1 MSEIVNNT
9 GQTALAEDLEEIAL
23 EGRLWRSM
31 FVVVTL
37 AVIISALLA
46 PWRVTT
52 GLLLG
57 GLLSFFN
64 HHWLR
69 TSIRAVF
76 SSSGGAGGVSSR
88 LVAARYVLRYA
99 IIALVIA
106 SAYILDLISL
116 GATLVGMC
124 AFVAAIMI
132 EAMVLLFRA
141 IVYGGGD

>member
-9 GQTALAEDLEEIAL
+9 GRTALVEDLEEMAL
-23 EGRLWRSM
+23 EGRLRRSM
-31 FVVVTL
+31 FVAVAL
-37 AVIISALLA
+37 AVLISAPLA

-57 GLLSFFN
+57 GVLSFFN
-64 HHWLR
+64 YYWLR

-76 SSSGGAGGVSSR
+76 SGSIAGASSR
-88 LVAARYVLRYA
+88 LVAARYVLRYV

-106 SAYILDLISL
+106 SAYILNLISL
-116 GATLVGMC
+116 VATVAGMC

-132 EAMVLLFRA
+132 EAALLLFRA

>member
-9 GQTALAEDLEEIAL
+9 GRTALLEDLEETAL
-23 EGRLWRSM
+23 EGRLSRSM
-31 FVVVTL
+31 FVAVAL
-37 AVIISALLA
+37 AVLISAPLA

-57 GLLSFFN
+57 GMLSFFN
-64 HHWLR
+64 HYWLR

-76 SSSGGAGGVSSR
+76 SGSTAGVSSR
-88 LVAARYVLRYA
+88 LVAARYVLRYV
-99 IIALVIA
+99 IIAMVIA
-106 SAYILDLISL
+106 SAYILNLISL
-116 GATLVGMC
+116 VATIAGMC

-132 EAMVLLFRA
+132 EAALLLFRA

>member
-1 MSEIVNNT
+1 MSETVNNA
-9 GQTALAEDLEEIAL
+9 GRTALLEDLEEIAL

-31 FVVVTL
+31 FVVVAL
-37 AVIISALLA
+37 AVLISAPLA

-57 GLLSFFN
+57 GVLSFFN
-64 HHWLR
+64 HYWLR

-76 SSSGGAGGVSSR
+76 SSNATGVSSR
-88 LVAARYVLRYA
+88 LVAARYVLRYV

-106 SAYILDLISL
+106 SAYILNLISL
-116 GATLVGMC
+116 VATVAGMC
-124 AFVAAIMI
+124 AFVAAMMI
-132 EAMVLLFRA
+132 EAALLLFRA